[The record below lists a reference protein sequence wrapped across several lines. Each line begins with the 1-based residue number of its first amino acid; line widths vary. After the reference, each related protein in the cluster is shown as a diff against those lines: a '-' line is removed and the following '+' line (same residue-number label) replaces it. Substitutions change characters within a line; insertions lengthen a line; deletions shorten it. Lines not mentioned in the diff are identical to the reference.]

1 MTTIAN
7 TEIEIFGQMVQVD
20 ASGFFS
26 LNGESFRAIVP
37 RGKTQGKRMNMSQ
50 ILTTVRDMFQDGL
63 TGSEIAKLLDKDSDT
78 IGRYKK
84 IIVAFGALDESAII
98 KKREDQAEFR
108 NEQASEMLKRP
119 EVKEWYD
126 ALIEN
131 KKAGKTTRA
140 FVASLSRVC
149 NILKLS
155 PMALCQKEYVE
166 KTRQLKE
173 INSLMHIVEKEVKS
187 ESSFYVC
194 RMAVRSWIQFNGV
207 GIPRGNL
214 CPANLS
220 GKVVSTHGQAS
231 DVRASMDEIARAKA
245 ILGNPKSK
253 LPYPERRIDTE
264 IYFMFG
270 VETASRMTAIITAK
284 LDKWNPESRSIK
296 TIERKLTHA
305 NKQRMSKR
313 IFCPELIR
321 IMNERK
327 AAGEQCLIGKQNE
340 YVTFS
345 EMEKQRS
352 DDLHITKKQ
361 TQAIRE
367 IHENLRA
374 VYQQVGGNMAD
385 PYFTLKP
392 SHSLRHIAAQ
402 YWLLKS
408 EFDYGF
414 VAKLG
419 GWFTIDELKTSYGD
433 MPPEVFD
440 KKYSTYV
447 NTDASTDAKRAKDPS
462 SDKSGE

>member
-7 TEIEIFGQMVQVD
+7 TEIEIFGQKIHVD

-50 ILTTVRDMFQDGL
+50 ILITVRDMFQDGL

-84 IIVAFGALDESAII
+84 IIMAFGALDESAII

-108 NEQASEMLKRP
+108 NEQASALLKRP

-131 KKAGKTTRA
+131 HKAAKTTGS
-140 FVASLSRVC
+140 FVASLARVC

-173 INSLMHIVEKEVKS
+173 INSLMHIVYKEVKS

-220 GKVVSTHGQAS
+220 GKVVSSHGKAS
-231 DVRASMDEIARAKA
+231 DVRASMDEIAQAKN

-264 IYFMFG
+264 TYFMFG

-284 LDKWNPESRSIK
+284 LAHYNTESHIAK
-296 TIERKLTHA
+296 TIERKLTHVQ
-305 NKQRMSKR
+305 KQHMKKR
-313 IFCPELIR
+313 IFCPELIQ

-345 EMEKQRS
+345 EMEQERS
-352 DDLHITKKQ
+352 EDLHISKKQ

-385 PYFTLKP
+385 PYFTKKP

-402 YWLLKS
+402 YWLERS
-408 EFDYGF
+408 NFDYGF

-419 GWFTIDELKTSYGD
+419 GWFTIDELKTSYSEMSD
-433 MPPEVFD
+433 EVFN
-440 KKYSTYV
+440 KKYSAYV

>member
-50 ILTTVRDMFQDGL
+50 ILETIRDMFQDGL

-84 IIVAFGALDESAII
+84 IILAFGALDESAIV

-119 EVKEWYD
+119 EVKEWFD

-173 INSLMHIVEKEVKS
+173 INSLMFAASKEIKS

-194 RMAVRSWIQFNGV
+194 RMAVRSWLQFNGV

-231 DVRASMDEIARAKA
+231 DVRASMDEIARAKE
-245 ILGNPKSK
+245 ILESATLGQKY
-253 LPYPERRIDTE
+253 LPFPERRIDTM

-284 LDKWNPESRSIK
+284 LDKWNAESRSIK

-305 NKQRMSKR
+305 NKQRMNKR

-327 AAGEQCLIGKQNE
+327 AAGETCLIGKPNE

-345 EMEKQRS
+345 EMEMQRS

-367 IHENLRA
+367 LHDNLRA

-385 PYFTLKP
+385 PYFTKKP

-414 VAKLG
+414 TAKLG

-440 KKYSTYV
+440 KKYDAYV
-447 NTDASTDAKRAKDPS
+447 N
-462 SDKSGE
+462 SGE